1 MENQPRLKNFNL
13 NITFTR
19 NVNRLS
25 PPQRLPMDIP
35 TKI

>member
-19 NVNRLS
+19 NVNLS
-25 PPQRLPMDIP
+25 PPQRLLMGIQI
-35 TKI
+35 KI